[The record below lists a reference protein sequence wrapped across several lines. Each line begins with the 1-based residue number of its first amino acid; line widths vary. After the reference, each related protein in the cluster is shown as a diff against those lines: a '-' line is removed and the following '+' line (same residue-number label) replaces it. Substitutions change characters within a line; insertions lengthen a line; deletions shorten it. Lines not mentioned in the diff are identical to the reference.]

1 MDKTIR
7 FKELLRLQE
16 DSGLTVKEFCKN
28 EGLKPSTF
36 YYWRKKLG
44 TQSRKKDFISLVVQP
59 PEASIAQ
66 SRKGTDISTVCPSG
80 KETGSDAFFELT
92 YPNGTLLRIRKDLDL
107 SQLRA
112 LIHLYD

>member
-16 DSGLTVKEFCKN
+16 DSGLTVAEFCKN
-28 EGLKPSTF
+28 EGLSPSTF

-44 TQSRKKDFISLVVQP
+44 VQNEKKDFISLLVQP

-66 SRKGTDISTVCPSG
+66 SRKSTGTSTVCPSG
-80 KETGSDAFFELT
+80 QVTGAEAFFELT